1 MVFWGEN
8 KECYHEKILP
18 FLAGTIVLASGMNG
32 QNALATTTRDSGEQS
47 YSPAQ
52 IIDLFLNVQESLTGE
67 KVPMNCGAILKAKQ
81 YWGVQTR
88 QMGAQIQQ
96 AASDPM
102 ITTSIAGQMRSNLL
116 RDGDRATIALPA
128 SPADAAA
135 FLGDTAHLFRS
146 ASTLTDVVFKP
157 FEDYV
162 GGCPNDNQFQ
172 AAMPPVNA
180 SVAMVGRARKP

>member
-1 MVFWGEN
+1 M
-8 KECYHEKILP
+8 KKILP
-18 FLAGTIVLASGMNG
+18 FLAGTIVLASGAAG
-32 QNALATTTRDSGEQS
+32 QNALAATTRDSGEQS

-52 IIDLFLNVQESLTGE
+52 VIDLFLNIQEGLTGE

-81 YWGVQTR
+81 YWLIQT
-88 QMGAQIQQ
+88 QKMGADIQQ
-96 AASDPM
+96 AARDPT
-102 ITTSIAGQMRSNLL
+102 ITTTIAGQMRYNPL
-116 RDGDRATIALPA
+116 RDGDRATIPLPA

-135 FLGDTAHLFRS
+135 FLGDTAHIFRS